1 MSKDKAPEA
10 APKKGGKMKK
20 LLVVGVGGTA
30 LIGAGAGAGIYLGGG
45 LGEHKAT
52 PQDNYPKL
60 VVRSEKEEAASG
72 EGGEGARRADRGV
85 VVMVSVAH
93 APDGGMGIEADSIT
107 ATQLSKRPFQ
117 TSSGERRD
125 RFSRS
130 GMGRHAPQTR
140 RLALT
145 DPHPN
150 PLPVGEGPQA
160 RALSCC
166 GPVPAC
172 RYVRR

>member
-60 VVRSEKEEAASG
+60 VERSEKEEAASG
-72 EGGEGARRADRGV
+72 EGGEGGGEIGADPGDAGQSLSLRIDIGDV
-85 VVMVSVAH
+85 G
-93 APDGGMGIEADSIT
+93 DIEVDDA
-107 ATQLSKRPFQ
+107 
-117 TSSGERRD
+117 G
-125 RFSRS
+125 
-130 GMGRHAPQTR
+130 
-140 RLALT
+140 
-145 DPHPN
+145 
-150 PLPVGEGPQA
+150 
-160 RALSCC
+160 
-166 GPVPAC
+166 
-172 RYVRR
+172 

>member
-72 EGGEGARRADRGV
+72 EGGEGGV
-85 VVMVSVAH
+85 SKEH
-93 APDGGMGIEADSIT
+93 GDGQE
-107 ATQLSKRPFQ
+107 
-117 TSSGERRD
+117 
-125 RFSRS
+125 
-130 GMGRHAPQTR
+130 
-140 RLALT
+140 
-145 DPHPN
+145 
-150 PLPVGEGPQA
+150 EGGDN
-160 RALSCC
+160 C
-166 GPVPAC
+166 GKKEGNAEGGHMIFFL
-172 RYVRR
+172 R